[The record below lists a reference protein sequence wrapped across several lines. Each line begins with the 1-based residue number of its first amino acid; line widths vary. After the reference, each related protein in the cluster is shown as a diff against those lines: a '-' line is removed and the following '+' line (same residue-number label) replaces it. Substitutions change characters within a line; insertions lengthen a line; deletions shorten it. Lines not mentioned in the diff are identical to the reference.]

1 MGREGKER
9 DGYVEHY
16 WLHYCHSSA
25 YVSVH
30 IKSHQLLVRCYDALN
45 LYSHSML
52 CSQQFTQRTV
62 LSDNKI
68 TWTGSTHYGRLITL
82 CPRIHRFC
90 DAGQKSRDRHN
101 DMTDS
106 LMPDENVTQPSMT
119 IYRVS
124 VILYVHWSRLS
135 DDERQSL
142 GKRPADV
149 HVWRFAIIRFCSLA
163 YTQWTIKNVT
173 FYFWL

>member
-1 MGREGKER
+1 MRWI
-9 DGYVEHY
+9 YT
-16 WLHYCHSSA
+16 A
-25 YVSVH
+25 T
-30 IKSHQLLVRCYDALN
+30 VRCAHN
-45 LYSHSML
+45 SSRSAV
-52 CSQQFTQRTV
+52 CTV

-82 CPRIHRFC
+82 YPRIHRFC

-173 FYFWL
+173 FYFWLLLWLILDDFYNFYIALIVKKFYMRL